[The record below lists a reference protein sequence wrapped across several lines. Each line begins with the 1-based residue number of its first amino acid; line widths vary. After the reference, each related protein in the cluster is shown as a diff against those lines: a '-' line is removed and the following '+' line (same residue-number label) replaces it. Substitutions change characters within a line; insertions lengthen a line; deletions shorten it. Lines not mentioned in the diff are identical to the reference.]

1 MNANFIK
8 ARIDA
13 VIHIAEM
20 RAAENAILEEWYN
33 TTADAARKIQ
43 SHIEKDVSEFENM
56 ALALSALQ
64 SNVPMVDTSILFNGV
79 EGMLK
84 ELDRYDTDDADTA
97 YGNVIKVTKDS
108 LANVGSVIIEAIQS
122 LSILEAALGL
132 DKIPEQFI
140 LKEPLMVSE
149 KQTIEHPS
157 QICDMHD
164 HWSSEE
170 TLNSTLPKTVSEDA
184 AEETQEPEIVSE
196 EESDHKV
203 SAEPAAVIDAEKKMP
218 PGFDSLELPGIIS
231 GRYIMSYKTHSVCDR
246 SSGRMLKKFMKH
258 RIEYI
263 RFRGTTTNEPID
275 FELAEVIR
283 LFEEQHGIRVPL
295 TPETPAVDKEDF
307 DEYVYIDW
315 LEGIPTRKYRVYKSG
330 KVYDTVHDENLT
342 ANKNGIMYLGGG
354 DRESRTPGVCNASR
368 QFTNATLVWMAF
380 HPETRG
386 KKRLIIYFR
395 DGNKRNCALNNLYH
409 GKYNK

>member
-13 VIHIAEM
+13 VIHIAEK
-20 RAAENAILEEWYN
+20 RTAENAILEEWYN

-43 SHIEKDVSEFENM
+43 SHIEKDVTEFENM

-64 SNVPMVDTSILFNGV
+64 SDVPMVDTSILFNGV
-79 EGMLK
+79 EGMMK
-84 ELDRYDTDDADTA
+84 ELDRYDTGEADTA
-97 YGNVIKVTKDS
+97 YGNVIKVTKNS
-108 LANVGSVIIEAIQS
+108 LANVGSVIIESIQS

-140 LKEPLMVSE
+140 LKEPIVVSE
-149 KQTIEHPS
+149 KKNIVHPS

-164 HWSSEE
+164 PFSSEE
-170 TLNSTLPKTVSEDA
+170 ILNSTSPKTVSEDTV
-184 AEETQEPEIVSE
+184 EETQEPAIDSE

-203 SAEPAAVIDAEKKMP
+203 SAEPAAAIDEGKKMP

-231 GRYIMSYKTHSVCDR
+231 GRYIMSYKTHSICDR
-246 SSGRMLKKFMKH
+246 SSGRMLKKFTKH

-275 FELAEVIR
+275 FELTEVVR

-295 TPETPAVDKEDF
+295 VPETPAADKEDF

-330 KVYDTVHDENLT
+330 KVYDTVHDEYLM

-354 DRESRTPGVCNASR
+354 DRESRTPGVYNASR

-395 DGNKRNCALNNLYH
+395 DGNKRNCAVDNLYH